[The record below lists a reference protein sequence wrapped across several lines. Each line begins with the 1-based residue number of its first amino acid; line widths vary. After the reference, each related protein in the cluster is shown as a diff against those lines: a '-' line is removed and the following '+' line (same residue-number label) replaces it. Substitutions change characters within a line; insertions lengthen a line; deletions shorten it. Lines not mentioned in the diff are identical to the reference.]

1 MIWGHLQVIWD
12 QDQTD
17 QWDHHQKVW
26 KVWMKCIH
34 IWTMLPHT
42 DQDQTD
48 QWGLHQKAICQWTAI
63 CLHLH
68 LMIIQEMM

>member
-17 QWDHHQKVW
+17 QWDLLLKVW
-26 KVWMKCIH
+26 KVWMKCIP
-34 IWTMLPHT
+34 IWTMLPHM

-48 QWGLHQKAICQWTAI
+48 QWDLLQKAICQWTVI
-63 CLHLH
+63 CLHLR
-68 LMIIQEMM
+68 LMTIQEMM